1 MKNNDLR
8 TLTRLALL
16 VAIELVMKAIGLGSV
31 PMGPLYMSFLTLP
44 IAVGAITMGPVA
56 GAVLGGVFGA
66 VSFYD
71 AITGASAMTG
81 ALFQVSPVNILI
93 AIPFAVIS
101 AKINPAGGNNA
112 GIEPNIAFFGLSFL
126 MYGGFNL
133 IFFPVF
139 YKTGRSEGKAFLWG
153 GVFTFLYIIAAE
165 SLAQYIP
172 SPVSAYLDTLEKSA
186 QLRQLPVLFAG
197 IILWAVFTLLSAK
210 ISAERF
216 EKVDL

>member
-1 MKNNDLR
+1 
-8 TLTRLALL
+8 
-16 VAIELVMKAIGLGSV
+16 
-31 PMGPLYMSFLTLP
+31 
-44 IAVGAITMGPVA
+44 
-56 GAVLGGVFGA
+56 
-66 VSFYD
+66 
-71 AITGASAMTG
+71 
-81 ALFQVSPVNILI
+81 
-93 AIPFAVIS
+93 
-101 AKINPAGGNNA
+101 
-112 GIEPNIAFFGLSFL
+112 

-197 IILWAVFTLLSAK
+197 IVLWAVFTLLSAK